1 MARQM
6 RQEEEIRKA
15 KEETIRFLKTL
26 PWILLGNTVYAL
38 GIVMF
43 VLPSGLITGGTTGLA
58 LTAEHFLHIPVSVFV
73 FLMNL
78 CMFLLGAAVL
88 GMKFA
93 LTTLVSSFYY
103 PIILGILQKIPAL
116 SNLTRE
122 PMLAA
127 VFGGLMIGF
136 GIGSVIRA
144 GASTGGMDIPPLILK
159 KKFGLP
165 VSVMLYVFDVTILV
179 LQMFFSDKEQILY
192 GILLVMIYT
201 VVLDKV
207 LLIGTSQT
215 QVKIISRKYMEIN
228 EKIIHELDRGSTL
241 IHATTGF
248 MKQEQP
254 MVMTVISNRELGTL
268 NRLVMETDPQA
279 FMIVGNVNEVKG
291 RGFTQEKVY
300 REEKL

>member
-1 MARQM
+1 M
-6 RQEEEIRKA
+6 KA
-15 KEETIRFLKTL
+15 KVEAKRFLRTL

-58 LTAEHFLHIPVSVFV
+58 LSAEYFLHIPVSLFV

-93 LTTLVSSFYY
+93 LTTMVSSFYY
-103 PIILGILQKIPAL
+103 PVILGILQNIPGI
-116 SNLTRE
+116 SQMTTD
-122 PMLAA
+122 PMLSS

-179 LQMFFSDKEQILY
+179 FQMLFSDKEQILY

-215 QVKIISRKYMEIN
+215 QVKIVSKEYEQIN
-228 EKIIHELDRGSTL
+228 EKIIRELDRGSTL
-241 IHATTGF
+241 IHSTTGF

-254 MVMTVISNRELGTL
+254 MVMTVISNRELGAL

-279 FMIVGNVNEVKG
+279 FMIVGKVNEVKG
-291 RGFTQEKVY
+291 RGFTEEKVY
-300 REEKL
+300 RQE

>member
-1 MARQM
+1 M
-6 RQEEEIRKA
+6 KT
-15 KEETIRFLKTL
+15 KEGTIRFLKTL

-78 CMFLLGAAVL
+78 CMFLRGAAVL
-88 GMKFA
+88 GMTFA

-103 PIILGILQKIPAL
+103 PIILGIFQKIPAL

-136 GIGSVIRA
+136 GIGSVIRV

-165 VSVMLYVFDVTILV
+165 VSVMLYVFDVTILI
-179 LQMFFSDKEQILY
+179 LQMFFSEKEQILY

-300 REEKL
+300 REEKM

>member
-1 MARQM
+1 M
-6 RQEEEIRKA
+6 KA
-15 KEETIRFLKTL
+15 KAEAKRFLRTL

-58 LTAEHFLHIPVSVFV
+58 LSAEYFLHIPVSLFV

-93 LTTLVSSFYY
+93 LTTMVSSFYY
-103 PIILGILQKIPAL
+103 PVILGILQNIPGI
-116 SNLTRE
+116 SQMTTD
-122 PMLAA
+122 PMLSS

-179 LQMFFSDKEQILY
+179 FQMLFSDKEQILY

-215 QVKIISRKYMEIN
+215 QVKIVSKEYEQIN
-228 EKIIHELDRGSTL
+228 EKIIRELDRGSTL
-241 IHATTGF
+241 IHSTTGF

-254 MVMTVISNRELGTL
+254 MVMTVISNRELGAL

-279 FMIVGNVNEVKG
+279 FMIVGKVNEVKG
-291 RGFTQEKVY
+291 RGFTEEKVY
-300 REEKL
+300 RQE

>member
-1 MARQM
+1 M
-6 RQEEEIRKA
+6 KA
-15 KEETIRFLKTL
+15 KEKTIRFLKTL

-116 SNLTRE
+116 SDLTRE

-136 GIGSVIRA
+136 GIGSVIRV

-165 VSVMLYVFDVTILV
+165 VSVMLYVFDVTILI
-179 LQMFFSDKEQILY
+179 LQMFFSEKEQILY

>member
-1 MARQM
+1 M
-6 RQEEEIRKA
+6 
-15 KEETIRFLKTL
+15 KENSGGIHFLKTL
-26 PWILLGNTVYAL
+26 PLILLGNTVYAL

-43 VLPSGLITGGTTGLA
+43 VLPTGLITGGTTGLA
-58 LTAEHFLHIPVSVFV
+58 LTAEYFLHIPVSVFV

-103 PIILGILQKIPAL
+103 PLILGVLQKIPVL
-116 SNLTRE
+116 SDITKD
-122 PMLAA
+122 PMLAT

-136 GIGSVIRA
+136 GIGIVIRA

-165 VSVMLYVFDVTILV
+165 VSVMLYVFDVTILI
-179 LQMFFSDKEQILY
+179 LQMLFSDKEEILY

-215 QVKIISRKYMEIN
+215 QVKIVSKKYMELN

-248 MKQEQP
+248 MKKEQP
-254 MVMTVISNRELGTL
+254 MVMTVISNRELGVL

-300 REEKL
+300 KKEKTNA

>member
-1 MARQM
+1 M
-6 RQEEEIRKA
+6 KA
-15 KEETIRFLKTL
+15 KEETMRFLKTL

-116 SNLTRE
+116 SDLTRE

-136 GIGSVIRA
+136 GIGSVIRV

-165 VSVMLYVFDVTILV
+165 VSVMLYVFDVTILI
-179 LQMFFSDKEQILY
+179 LQMFFSEKEQILY

>member
-1 MARQM
+1 M
-6 RQEEEIRKA
+6 KA

-116 SNLTRE
+116 SDLTRE

-136 GIGSVIRA
+136 GIGSVIRV

-159 KKFGLP
+159 KKFGFP
-165 VSVMLYVFDVTILV
+165 
-179 LQMFFSDKEQILY
+179 
-192 GILLVMIYT
+192 
-201 VVLDKV
+201 
-207 LLIGTSQT
+207 
-215 QVKIISRKYMEIN
+215 
-228 EKIIHELDRGSTL
+228 
-241 IHATTGF
+241 
-248 MKQEQP
+248 
-254 MVMTVISNRELGTL
+254 
-268 NRLVMETDPQA
+268 
-279 FMIVGNVNEVKG
+279 
-291 RGFTQEKVY
+291 Y
-300 REEKL
+300 R

>member
-1 MARQM
+1 M
-6 RQEEEIRKA
+6 KA

-116 SNLTRE
+116 SDLTRE

-136 GIGSVIRA
+136 GIGSVIRV

-300 REEKL
+300 REEKM

>member
-1 MARQM
+1 M
-6 RQEEEIRKA
+6 KT
-15 KEETIRFLKTL
+15 KEGTIRFLKTL

-103 PIILGILQKIPAL
+103 PIILGIFQKIPAL

>member
-1 MARQM
+1 M
-6 RQEEEIRKA
+6 KT
-15 KEETIRFLKTL
+15 KEGTIRFLKTL

-103 PIILGILQKIPAL
+103 PIILGIFQKIPAL

-300 REEKL
+300 REEKM